1 MEIVKLHVI
10 IHAAV
15 RAEVVARRDA
25 NLVVQVVAPRAMMG
39 VLVTVKLGVAVVRA
53 VAVLAVADAIPH
65 VQQHVEQRVMPHAKE
80 VVKSIVLEYVEIPVR
95 EAVVLHAAIPAAVFV
110 LMVALINVII
120 HAQTSAMEIVRD
132 HAKLHAFHLVANL
145 VWVL

>member
-25 NLVVQVVAPRAMMG
+25 NLVVQVVAPRAMMA

-53 VAVLAVADAIPH
+53 VAVLVVADAIPR
-65 VQQHVEQRVMPHAKE
+65 VQQHAEQRVMPHAKE
-80 VVKSIVLEYVEIPVR
+80 VAKSIVLEYVEILVR

-120 HAQTSAMEIVRD
+120 HAQTSAMEIVRA